1 MVNKRILLK
10 INHMK
15 ISLHE
20 EQTFNTHLL
29 WNLCK
34 AGNIMEIPQCYK
46 NNITRKQQKI
56 WLITNVVKLDT
67 FSLTSET
74 RQPFSSLLLEGV
86 DTGSPS

>member
-1 MVNKRILLK
+1 
-10 INHMK
+10 MK

-34 AGNIMEIPQCYK
+34 AENRMEIPQFYK

-74 RQPFSSLLLEGV
+74 RQPFSLLLLEGV